1 MAGLVRDVKRCRTAL
16 HVAVS
21 VSVAAVLALATT
33 PVAHAAA
40 AMATLQVEHTWQT
53 GFIAHFSVT
62 NPNMAPMADW
72 RIDFDMPVGQ
82 SVLHAWNSTVTQ
94 SGTHFVVTPANWDR
108 EIAPGGTATGGF
120 RGALSGTYTPPS
132 NCVVNEQYPCTVG

>member
-1 MAGLVRDVKRCRTAL
+1 MAGLNNHVKRCRTAL

-21 VSVAAVLALATT
+21 AVLAVGFALAAA
-33 PVAHAAA
+33 PAADAAA

-53 GFIAHFSVT
+53 GFIAHFTVT
-62 NPNMAPMADW
+62 NPNMSPMADW
-72 RIDFDMPVGQ
+72 RIDFDMPAGQ

-94 SGTHFVVTPANWDR
+94 SGTHYVVTPANWDR

-120 RGALSGTYTPPS
+120 RGVLSGTYTPPS
-132 NCVVNEQYPCTVG
+132 NCVVNAQYPCTVG

>member
-1 MAGLVRDVKRCRTAL
+1 M
-16 HVAVS
+16 S

>member
-1 MAGLVRDVKRCRTAL
+1 M
-16 HVAVS
+16 S

-33 PVAHAAA
+33 PVAHGAA